1 MITSNGSFSEETDRT
16 TFRYFSHFCEE
27 NVYHMASRF
36 QKRIDNDRTSCGFSI
51 EKVSIFVVFVSSDS
65 KQTPIWH
72 QKLGNIDEP
81 VFWDY
86 HVILVAKGLASSSV
100 NQLCSIKETLEFNDS
115 TSSLQKKDTKMSSID
130 TDVFINQAAVSETL
144 ASYVFDLDSDLP
156 FPSILE
162 RYFQLS
168 FCPEV
173 PISVKHQQQFRV
185 IPARTFIDNFSSDR

>member
-1 MITSNGSFSEETDRT
+1 MITSNGSCPEEIDRT
-16 TFRYFSHFCEE
+16 TFRYCSHFCEE
-27 NVYHMASRF
+27 NIYHMASRF
-36 QKRIDNDRTSCGFSI
+36 QQRIDNDRTSCGFSV
-51 EKVSIFVVFVSSDS
+51 EKVTIFVVFVSSES
-65 KQTPIWH
+65 NQTPIWH
-72 QKLGNIDEP
+72 QKLGNTDEP

-100 NQLCSIKETLEFNDS
+100 NQLCSIRETLELSDS
-115 TSSLQKKDTKMSSID
+115 TTSHQEEDTKMSCID

-156 FPSILE
+156 FPSIFE

-168 FCPEV
+168 FCPEIL
-173 PISVKHQQQFRV
+173 ISVKHQQQFRV